1 METGSIVGS
10 IDVAQVT
17 LYVFWVF
24 FAALIWYIRREDR
37 REGYP
42 LEHDITGEYDKDP
55 WLWLPAKKTFNLP
68 HGHGKVQFPDGE
80 RDTRPIAAER
90 MANFAGAPLIPTGNP
105 MIDGVGPAAWAERAD
120 IPEVAADGKNLI
132 APMSDTEDFSIA
144 EGDPDPRGM
153 EVIGCNDGV
162 AGTISDVWVD
172 RAEQVIRYFQ
182 VDLAAENGGRTVL
195 LPHNFC
201 TLGKKRG
208 DERYI
213 RVRSI
218 TAAQFADVPGLAAP
232 GQVTLLEE
240 DRIMGYYGGGTL
252 YATPERQEPLL

>member
-17 LYVFWVF
+17 LYVFWIF
-24 FAALIWYIRREDR
+24 FAALIWYIRQEDR

-42 LEHDITGEYDKDP
+42 LEHDVTGEYDKDP

-68 HGHGKVQFPDGE
+68 HGHGEVQFPNDK

-90 MANFAGAPLIPTGNP
+90 TANFAGAPLQPTGNP
-105 MIDGVGPAAWAERAD
+105 MIDGVGPASWAERSD

-132 APMSDTEDFSIA
+132 APMSTAEDFSIA

-153 EVIGCNDGV
+153 SVIACDKTA
-162 AGTISDVWVD
+162 AGTVSDVWVD

-182 VDLAAENGGRTVL
+182 VDLSAENGGRSVL
-195 LPHNFC
+195 LPHNFV
-201 TLGKKRG
+201 TLGKIRG
-208 DERYI
+208 DERVLN
-213 RVRSI
+213 VRSI
-218 TAAQFADVPGLAAP
+218 TAAQFADVPGTASP

-240 DRIMGYYGGGTL
+240 DKIMGYYGGGTL